1 MATNISGTLGVDKI
15 NSALIATTAE
25 AQAGT
30 NNTKLMT
37 PLRVADVALGV
48 GQTWQNVTTSRV
60 SGTTYTNTTSKPIQ
74 VSITRSMSASN
85 SHVLTIDGVTV
96 GSFGNPFGDR
106 AVRVCLSGIVPVNGT
121 YSVSGAGTINFWSEL
136 R

>member
-15 NSALIATTAE
+15 DPALIASTAE

-30 NNTKLMT
+30 DNTKLMT

-48 GQTWQNVTTSRV
+48 GQTWQDVTSSRV
-60 SGTTYTNTTSKPIQ
+60 FGTTYTNTTGKPIF
-74 VSITRSMSASN
+74 VSGRTSN
-85 SHVLTIDGVTV
+85 FTSSTTVTCVVDGVTAFQRSAAPA
-96 GSFGNPFGDR
+96 GASENIAFTF
-106 AVRVCLSGIVPVNGT
+106 IVPNGST
-121 YSVSGAGTINFWSEL
+121 YSVSGGSLGYWSEL